1 MRLLNQLLNISI
13 IFLVA
18 SAQLIVPQIVLDQT
32 AEGSQRI
39 MTQPAVPE
47 DFTSPPMLSDQLS
60 LEPQAS
66 IFFSYA
72 RESAKLSGILSGVGE
87 YSGQK
92 YTVFVPTNKAVMTL
106 ARKPHQSV
114 EDGTIEIT
122 DEEAE
127 RQSQVNVERWLS
139 AHFIPGTIGL
149 DKGAEGEHQTLLDG
163 KPLSLSRL
171 PSHHTPEWANW
182 RVNSESHII
191 AKREAPNGI
200 IYLMEGV
207 IEV

>member
-106 ARKPHQSV
+106 ARKP
-114 EDGTIEIT
+114 
-122 DEEAE
+122 
-127 RQSQVNVERWLS
+127 
-139 AHFIPGTIGL
+139 
-149 DKGAEGEHQTLLDG
+149 
-163 KPLSLSRL
+163 
-171 PSHHTPEWANW
+171 
-182 RVNSESHII
+182 
-191 AKREAPNGI
+191 
-200 IYLMEGV
+200 
-207 IEV
+207 